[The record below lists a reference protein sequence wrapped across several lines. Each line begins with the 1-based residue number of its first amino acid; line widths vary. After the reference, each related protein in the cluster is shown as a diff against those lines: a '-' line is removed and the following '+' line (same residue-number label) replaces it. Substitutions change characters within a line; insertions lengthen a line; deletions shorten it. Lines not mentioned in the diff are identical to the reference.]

1 MKKLFLLVLI
11 IGVSGILNLN
21 AYSQTS
27 TSTYTITLTGNDLK
41 STSGLNLTYALSPAS
56 GFQLDTGVTFKANGA
71 TLLLSNVD
79 TTKNVISLVWTGAI
93 TDGVITLTGKLTGS
107 PTATSAISITKIEK
121 AGGIDIT
128 SSVQKNVLVT
138 AGSAEPTPTPTPT
151 TSSSSSSSTGGS
163 STSSSSSSSS
173 SSSGEIPDTEPFV
186 TLEGPSVIQVLSKRV
201 SPAKLKITASN
212 FEKAPTK
219 CTLTS
224 SDNSLLTVRPKTALL
239 DRVRKKKFS
248 FLRIPPKKI
257 KELVG
262 TDFEDSVVIDV
273 TCDNGASDAI
283 EVIITT
289 NAETTE

>member
-27 TSTYTITLTGNDLK
+27 TSTYTITLSGNDLK
-41 STSGLNLTYALSPAS
+41 STSGLNITYALSPAS

-79 TTKNVISLVWTGAI
+79 TTKNLISLVWTGAI

-107 PTATSAISITKIEK
+107 PTATSGVSIVKVEK
-121 AGGIDIT
+121 AGGTDIT
-128 SSVQKNVLVT
+128 SLVQKNVVVT
-138 AGSAEPTPTPTPT
+138 GGTTNPTPTPSPTATPT
-151 TSSSSSSSTGGS
+151 TSSTS
-163 STSSSSSSSS
+163 STSSSS
-173 SSSGEIPDTEPFV
+173 GGDTTDTEPSV

-201 SPAKLKITASN
+201 SPAKIKITANN
-212 FEKAPTK
+212 FDKTATK

-224 SDNSLLTVRPKTALL
+224 SDNTLLTVRPKTVLL
-239 DRVRKKKFS
+239 DKIRKKKFS
-248 FLRIPPKKI
+248 FLRIPPKKV

-262 TDFEDSVVIDV
+262 TDFDDSAVIDV

-283 EVIITT
+283 EVEITT
-289 NAETTE
+289 NANATSSDTSTP